1 MLWHGYLFG
10 PEDTEWEGAN
20 LYFQIKYPEDYPL
33 SAPKIYFKPP
43 IFHPNVHV
51 ESPNQGLVSMDI
63 VKTNWSPVIDT
74 WTLLISLR
82 SLLTDP
88 NPNTYAN
95 KEAHDLYFQN
105 KKEYLQRV
113 KTFIENYLAEDDQ

>member
-1 MLWHGYLFG
+1 MHV
-10 PEDTEWEGAN
+10 DAAN
-20 LYFQIKYPEDYPL
+20 E
-33 SAPKIYFKPP
+33 
-43 IFHPNVHV
+43 
-51 ESPNQGLVSMDI
+51 GLVSMDI

-95 KEAHDLYFQN
+95 KEAHDLYFHK
-105 KKEYLQRV
+105 KKEYQQRV
-113 KTFIENYLAEDDQ
+113 RTLVENYEPAESELQ